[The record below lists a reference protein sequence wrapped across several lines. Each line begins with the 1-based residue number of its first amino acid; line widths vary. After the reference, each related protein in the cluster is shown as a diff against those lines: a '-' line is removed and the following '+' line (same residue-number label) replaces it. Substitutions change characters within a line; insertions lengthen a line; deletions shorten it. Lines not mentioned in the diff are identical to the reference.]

1 MSDNMFT
8 LLDNALLV
16 ILILGVLYIINK
28 KGINERRYYTT

>member
-16 ILILGVLYIINK
+16 ILILGVLYIINRK
-28 KGINERRYYTT
+28 SDK

>member
-28 KGINERRYYTT
+28 KGDK

>member
-1 MSDNMFT
+1 MSYNMFT

-28 KGINERRYYTT
+28 KGDK

>member
-28 KGINERRYYTT
+28 KVDK

>member
-1 MSDNMFT
+1 MSDNMFN

-28 KGINERRYYTT
+28 KGDK

>member
-16 ILILGVLYIINK
+16 ILILGVLYIIKK
-28 KGINERRYYTT
+28 KGDK

>member
-1 MSDNMFT
+1 MDDNMFT

-28 KGINERRYYTT
+28 KRDK